1 MWSIRGS
8 EEQGIEGDGT
18 RISLLGK
25 QEYQD
30 MNMADKNSRVP
41 GSFSFSGD
49 VDYNM
54 PMRILVVEDD
64 KKVGGFLKQGLQEEQ
79 YAVDVCRNGTDA
91 LYMAQINPYD
101 VIILDIMLPGM
112 DGLTVCREMRKKD
125 ILTPILMLT
134 AKDEI
139 VDKVTGLAEGA
150 DDYLTKPF
158 SFDELLARIRALLRR
173 SQDYKTKVLK
183 AGDLEL
189 DPMKRAVIRAGKK
202 IELTGKEYALLEYLL
217 RNRGRTVTPSM
228 ILEHVWDMNYVGSS
242 NIVNVY
248 INHLRN
254 KIDKDFDSTLIQTIR
269 GHGFR
274 IDED

>member
-1 MWSIRGS
+1 MP
-8 EEQGIEGDGT
+8 DP
-18 RISLLGK
+18 
-25 QEYQD
+25 
-30 MNMADKNSRVP
+30 V
-41 GSFSFSGD
+41 SFSND
-49 VDYNM
+49 VNYNN

-79 YAVDVCRNGTDA
+79 YAVDVCRNGSDA
-91 LYMAQINPYD
+91 LHMAQISPYD

-112 DGLTVCREMRKKD
+112 DGITVCREMRQKA

-139 VDKVTGLAEGA
+139 EDKVTGLSEGA

-173 SQDYKTKVLK
+173 NQDYKTKELK
-183 AGDLEL
+183 AGDLEM
-189 DPMKRAVIRAGKK
+189 DPLRRMVTRAGKK
-202 IELTGKEYALLEYLL
+202 IDLTGKEYALLEYLL

-228 ILEHVWDMNYVGSS
+228 ILNHVWDIDYVGSS

-248 INHLRN
+248 ISHLRN
-254 KIDKDFDSTLIQTIR
+254 KIDKNFDTKLIQTVR

>member
-1 MWSIRGS
+1 MTDKCPRAADSFPFS
-8 EEQGIEGDGT
+8 E
-18 RISLLGK
+18 
-25 QEYQD
+25 
-30 MNMADKNSRVP
+30 
-41 GSFSFSGD
+41 D
-49 VDYNM
+49 VNYNKS
-54 PMRILVVEDD
+54 MRILIVEDD
-64 KKVGGFLKQGLQEEQ
+64 KKVGGFLKKGLQEEQ
-79 YAVDVCRNGTDA
+79 YAVDVCRSGTEA
-91 LYMAQINPYD
+91 LYMARVNPYD
-101 VIILDIMLPGM
+101 LIILDIMLPGV
-112 DGLTVCREMRKKD
+112 DGFTVCREMRRKD

-139 VDKVTGLAEGA
+139 ADKVTGLSEGA

-158 SFDELLARIRALLRR
+158 AFDELLARIRALLRR
-173 SQDYKTKVLK
+173 SQDYKTKELR
-183 AGDLEL
+183 AGDLQM
-189 DPMKRAVIRAGKK
+189 DPLKRAVTRAGTR

-228 ILEHVWDMNYVGSS
+228 ILEHVWDMDYVGSS

-254 KIDKDFDSTLIQTIR
+254 KIDKDSAVKLIKTVR

>member
-1 MWSIRGS
+1 MRSKFQRKADSI
-8 EEQGIEGDGT
+8 
-18 RISLLGK
+18 
-25 QEYQD
+25 
-30 MNMADKNSRVP
+30 
-41 GSFSFSGD
+41 SFSAD
-49 VDYNM
+49 VNYNK
-54 PMRILVVEDD
+54 PMRILIVEDD
-64 KKVGGFLKQGLQEEQ
+64 KKVGGFLKRGLQEEQ
-79 YAVDVCRNGTDA
+79 YAVDVCRNGNDA
-91 LYMAQINPYD
+91 LYMAQLNPYD

-112 DGLTVCREMRKKD
+112 DGFTVCREIRQKS

-139 VDKVTGLAEGA
+139 EDKVTGLSEGA

-158 SFDELLARIRALLRR
+158 SFEELLARIRALLRR
-173 SQDYKTKVLK
+173 SQDYKTKELK
-183 AGDLEL
+183 AGALVL
-189 DPMKRAVIRAGKK
+189 DPLRRLVTRSGKK
-202 IELTGKEYALLEYLL
+202 IDLTGKEYALLEYLL

-228 ILEHVWDMNYVGSS
+228 ILEHVWDMDYMGSS

-254 KIDKDFDSTLIQTIR
+254 KVDKDFEIKLIQTIR

>member
-1 MWSIRGS
+1 LEERDSGEEAGFKVGSI
-8 EEQGIEGDGT
+8 
-18 RISLLGK
+18 
-25 QEYQD
+25 
-30 MNMADKNSRVP
+30 
-41 GSFSFSGD
+41 SFSAD
-49 VDYNM
+49 VNYNKL
-54 PMRILVVEDD
+54 MRILIVEDD
-64 KKVGGFLKQGLQEEQ
+64 KKVGGFLKRGLQEEQ

-91 LYMAQINPYD
+91 LYLAQLNPYD

-112 DGLTVCREMRKKD
+112 DGFTVCREMRQKA

-134 AKDEI
+134 AKNEI
-139 VDKVTGLAEGA
+139 EDKVTGLSEGA

-173 SQDYKTKVLK
+173 SQDYKTKELK
-183 AGDLEL
+183 AEDLKL
-189 DPMKRAVIRAGKK
+189 DPLRRMVTRAGKK
-202 IELTGKEYALLEYLL
+202 IDLTGKEYALLEYLL
-217 RNRGRTVTPSM
+217 RNRGRSVTPSM
-228 ILEHVWDMNYVGSS
+228 ILEHVWDMDYIGSS

-254 KIDKDFDSTLIQTIR
+254 KIDKGFDIKLIQTVR

>member
-1 MWSIRGS
+1 
-8 EEQGIEGDGT
+8 
-18 RISLLGK
+18 
-25 QEYQD
+25 
-30 MNMADKNSRVP
+30 
-41 GSFSFSGD
+41 
-49 VDYNM
+49 
-54 PMRILVVEDD
+54 MRILIVEDD
-64 KKVGGFLKQGLQEEQ
+64 KKVGGFLKKGLQEEQ

-91 LYMAQINPYD
+91 LHMAQLNPYD
-101 VIILDIMLPGM
+101 VIILDIMLPGK
-112 DGLTVCREMRKKD
+112 DGFTVCREMRQKD

-139 VDKVTGLAEGA
+139 EDKVTGLSEGA

-173 SQDYKTKVLK
+173 SQDYKTKELK
-183 AGDLEL
+183 VADLEM
-189 DPMKRAVIRAGKK
+189 DPLGRKVTRSGKL

-228 ILEHVWDMNYVGSS
+228 ILEHVWDMDYISSS

-254 KIDKDFDSTLIQTIR
+254 KIDKDFDHKLIQTIR
-269 GHGFR
+269 GHGFK

>member
-1 MWSIRGS
+1 
-8 EEQGIEGDGT
+8 
-18 RISLLGK
+18 
-25 QEYQD
+25 
-30 MNMADKNSRVP
+30 
-41 GSFSFSGD
+41 
-49 VDYNM
+49 
-54 PMRILVVEDD
+54 MRILVVEDD
-64 KKVGGFLKQGLQEEQ
+64 RKVGGFLKQGLQEEQ

-112 DGLTVCREMRKKD
+112 DGFTVCRKMRQKAN
-125 ILTPILMLT
+125 LTPILMLT

-139 VDKVTGLAEGA
+139 EDKVTGLSEGA

-158 SFDELLARIRALLRR
+158 SFDELLARVRALMRR
-173 SQDYKTKVLK
+173 SQDYKAKSLK

-189 DPMKRAVIRAGKK
+189 DPLARTVTRAEKK
-202 IELTGKEYALLEYLL
+202 IDLTGKEYALLEYLL
-217 RNRGRTVTPSM
+217 RNRGRVVTPSM
-228 ILEHVWDMNYVGSS
+228 ILEHVWDMDYAGSS

-248 INHLRN
+248 ISHLRN
-254 KIDKDFDSTLIQTIR
+254 KIDKGFEKKLVQTLR

>member
-1 MWSIRGS
+1 MPDS
-8 EEQGIEGDGT
+8 
-18 RISLLGK
+18 
-25 QEYQD
+25 
-30 MNMADKNSRVP
+30 V
-41 GSFSFSGD
+41 SFSES
-49 VDYNM
+49 VNYNN

-79 YAVDVCRNGTDA
+79 YAVDVSRNGSDA
-91 LYMAQINPYD
+91 LHMAQINPYD

-112 DGLTVCREMRKKD
+112 DGIAVCREMRQRG

-139 VDKVTGLAEGA
+139 EDKVTGLSEGA

-158 SFDELLARIRALLRR
+158 AFDELLARIRALLRR
-173 SQDYKTKVLK
+173 NQDYKTKELK
-183 AGDLEL
+183 AGDLEM
-189 DPMKRAVIRAGKK
+189 DPLKRMVTRAGKK
-202 IELTGKEYALLEYLL
+202 IDLTGKEYALLEYLL
-217 RNRGRTVTPSM
+217 RNRGRTVTTSM
-228 ILEHVWDMNYVGSS
+228 ILNHVWDIDYVGSS

-248 INHLRN
+248 ISHLRN
-254 KIDKDFDSTLIQTIR
+254 KIDKDHETKLIQTVR

>member
-1 MWSIRGS
+1 MSDPIF
-8 EEQGIEGDGT
+8 
-18 RISLLGK
+18 
-25 QEYQD
+25 
-30 MNMADKNSRVP
+30 
-41 GSFSFSGD
+41 FSDD
-49 VDYNM
+49 VNYNN

-64 KKVGGFLKQGLQEEQ
+64 KKVGGFLKKGLQEEQ
-79 YAVDVCRNGTDA
+79 YAVDVCRSGNDA
-91 LYMAQINPYD
+91 LYMAQLSSYD
-101 VIILDIMLPGM
+101 VIVLDIMLPGI
-112 DGLTVCREMRKKD
+112 DGFTVCRKMRQSG

-139 VDKVTGLAEGA
+139 EDKVSGLSEGA

-158 SFDELLARIRALLRR
+158 AFDELLARIRALLRR
-173 SQDYKTKVLK
+173 NQDYKTKELK
-183 AGDLEL
+183 VGDLEL
-189 DPMKRAVIRAGKK
+189 DPLRRMVTRSGKK
-202 IELTGKEYALLEYLL
+202 IDLTGKEYALLEYLL

-228 ILEHVWDMNYVGSS
+228 ILEHVWDMDYMGSS

-254 KIDKDFDSTLIQTIR
+254 KIDKDFDSKLIQTVR